1 MVWATQAQHC
11 CLPHMQAH
19 ASRAKATAG
28 PSRVGGAA
36 RTLRKCGGWLRL
48 RGVGRSTRSGEP
60 IIFRDKLSGAAS
72 RAVIERTSRWPG
84 PQSKEQVEE
93 LPVSV
98 ALRRPVPG
106 YRPDIDGLRAVA
118 VISVVIFHAFPG
130 ALAGGFAGVD
140 IFFAISGYLISQH
153 IIETL
158 DQGRFSLVDFYVR
171 RIKRIYPALVTVM
184 VATLVAGIA
193 VMASGELRQ
202 LAADALA
209 SVAFVANIYFYMTRD
224 YFSQGASA
232 SPLLHLWSLGVE
244 EQYYIIWPVALFVLW
259 RFASRRV
266 ATFAIAA
273 AILLSF
279 ACSIVLSRTHAI
291 AAFYLP
297 FTRFWEL
304 LFGSALAWAQFHA
317 AKRSAVP
324 ASDTV
329 SAARL
334 PLRDLASVAGGALIA
349 ASFALFDPGTVF
361 PGWRAAFPAGG
372 ATLIIA
378 AGPAAWFNRRVL
390 SVKPLTYIG
399 LVSYPFYLWH
409 WPILVFLRLLS
420 SGTPT
425 AAMLIAAIVVAFA
438 LSSITFSFIERPA
451 RYSRVVR
458 WHPLRPRRDDDG
470 HRPVQLRDFARQR
483 LARPFSRCELRCE
496 SGALGIHRCVQQ
508 AFPASELCIMPAPN
522 GRPEVALLGDSHANH
537 FYEGLQP
544 ALASDGTGLFAVGA
558 GNCPPFPD
566 VDIYLDQHVKHC
578 SELFGG
584 ALDYVV
590 NSPDIHSVILSS
602 YAISTIAGGLDY
614 GEGDT
619 IQRPGG
625 SDDGGPERWEHPER
639 LPRWSRTHLDPAH
652 CGR

>member
-1 MVWATQAQHC
+1 
-11 CLPHMQAH
+11 
-19 ASRAKATAG
+19 
-28 PSRVGGAA
+28 
-36 RTLRKCGGWLRL
+36 
-48 RGVGRSTRSGEP
+48 
-60 IIFRDKLSGAAS
+60 
-72 RAVIERTSRWPG
+72 
-84 PQSKEQVEE
+84 
-93 LPVSV
+93 VSV

-184 VATLVAGIA
+184 VVTLVAGIA

-209 SVAFVANIYFYMTRD
+209 SVAFVANIYFYLTRD

-438 LSSITFSFIERPA
+438 LSSITFSFIEKPA

-458 WHPLRPRRDDDG
+458 WHPLR
-470 HRPVQLRDFARQR
+470 A
-483 LARPFSRCELRCE
+483 A
-496 SGALGIHRCVQQ
+496 CV
-508 AFPASELCIMPAPN
+508 
-522 GRPEVALLGDSHANH
+522 
-537 FYEGLQP
+537 
-544 ALASDGTGLFAVGA
+544 LFAMMMGI
-558 GNCPPFPD
+558 G
-566 VDIYLDQHVKHC
+566 
-578 SELFGG
+578 
-584 ALDYVV
+584 
-590 NSPDIHSVILSS
+590 LSS
-602 YAISTIAGGLDY
+602 YAISRDNGLPGRFPDASF
-614 GEGDT
+614 GANPEHWASTDACS
-619 IQRPGG
+619 RP
-625 SDDGGPERWEHPER
+625 SR
-639 LPRWSRTHLDPAH
+639 LPSYVSCPRPMDVLRLHCSATVTPITFTRGCNRPWHPMGLGCLRSAPATVRRSPTSTFILINTSSIARS
-652 CGR
+652 CSAARSTTL

>member
-184 VATLVAGIA
+184 VATLAAGIA
-193 VMASGELRQ
+193 LMASGELRQ

-209 SVAFVANIYFYMTRD
+209 SVAFVANIYFYLTRD

-334 PLRDLASVAGGALIA
+334 PLRDLASVVGGALIA
-349 ASFALFDPGTVF
+349 A
-361 PGWRAAFPAGG
+361 RRG
-372 ATLIIA
+372 AQA
-378 AGPAAWFNRRVL
+378 PAACRV
-390 SVKPLTYIG
+390 
-399 LVSYPFYLWH
+399 
-409 WPILVFLRLLS
+409 
-420 SGTPT
+420 
-425 AAMLIAAIVVAFA
+425 
-438 LSSITFSFIERPA
+438 
-451 RYSRVVR
+451 
-458 WHPLRPRRDDDG
+458 RPRCDDDG
-470 HRPVQLRDFARQR
+470 HRPVQLCDFARQR
-483 LARPFSRCELRCE
+483 LARPFSRCELWRE
-496 SGALGIHRCVQQ
+496 SGALGVHRYVQ
-508 AFPASELCIMPAPN
+508 
-522 GRPEVALLGDSHANH
+522 
-537 FYEGLQP
+537 EGLPGFRAMRHARARRTSRGCLARRQSRQSLLRRP
-544 ALASDGTGLFAVGA
+544 AA
-558 GNCPPFPD
+558 G
-566 VDIYLDQHVKHC
+566 IGIR
-578 SELFGG
+578 GG
-584 ALDYVV
+584 
-590 NSPDIHSVILSS
+590 
-602 YAISTIAGGLDY
+602 
-614 GEGDT
+614 
-619 IQRPGG
+619 
-625 SDDGGPERWEHPER
+625 
-639 LPRWSRTHLDPAH
+639 
-652 CGR
+652 